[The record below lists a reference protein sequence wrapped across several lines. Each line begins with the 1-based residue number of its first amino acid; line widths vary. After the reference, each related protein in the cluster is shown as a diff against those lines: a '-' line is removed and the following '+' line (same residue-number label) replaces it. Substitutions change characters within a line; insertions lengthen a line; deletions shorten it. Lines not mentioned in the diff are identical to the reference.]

1 MGLIVLY
8 LVSVIINLSLLF
20 FKIVPERFFNDSS
33 DVNIIIGANFLPG
46 ITNIVTL
53 LFITSI
59 LSNKI
64 RKIYN
69 IH

>member
-8 LVSVIINLSLLF
+8 LVSVIINLSLLL
-20 FKIVPERFFNDSS
+20 FKIIPERFFNDSS
-33 DVNIIIGANFLPG
+33 DVNIIIGAIFLPG

-53 LFITSI
+53 LFIVSI
-59 LSNKI
+59 LSSKI

-69 IH
+69 IK